1 MNLLVNILVSH
12 LPDPPAGIL
21 WVGPACPK
29 EYRLLGESGFDM
41 TIANFTRENVN
52 FPEGLLFD
60 GIVFYQS
67 AEYFLRLKRVLTKTR
82 RFLNGSGRIIFCDAL
97 TEKSPVYTMK
107 PSYLSR
113 KLTML
118 LCESGFRILD
128 RFECSSDKTD
138 SEECT
143 SNLGVF
149 VARKDNFRIR
159 SYMPGDEQKILPL
172 FSQVFNTHRTM
183 EHWQWKFRNNPF
195 GSERISLCLSDEGMP
210 VSQYAGYPV
219 PFISS
224 LENPDYPACFR
235 AFHSGDTF
243 THPSVRRI
251 GLGKTGLLARTTDYF
266 CAAFLDG
273 VVPFGFGFNTAT
285 IKKLGGRYLGYEFG
299 EAVTCWDLNL
309 SKSPLKK
316 PGLFSKLFS
325 GYDVTEVCSV
335 DEEWDEFFDRVYGDY
350 AFLAAR
356 DSAYIRWRYLE
367 CPDKIHRLFALRK
380 KDRLMGWSVFSVQD
394 DQLLWGDALFDR
406 QALKG
411 VWCLLYHVAT
421 WVFAGIKAIKAWF
434 STKPEWWRSHL
445 LSLGF
450 APRPEPDGLTLCYR
464 SFNNP
469 LMDRHTVTE
478 RLNHSLYFTWG
489 DSDLF

>member
-1 MNLLVNILVSH
+1 
-12 LPDPPAGIL
+12 
-21 WVGPACPK
+21 
-29 EYRLLGESGFDM
+29 M
-41 TIANFTRENVN
+41 TTATYTRGSAN
-52 FPEGLLFD
+52 FPEGAVFE
-60 GIVFYQS
+60 GVVFYQS
-67 AEYFLRLKRVLTKTR
+67 AEYFPRLKRVLTETR
-82 RFLNGSGRIIFCDAL
+82 RFLTDGGRIILCDAL
-97 TEKSPVYTMK
+97 TEKSPVYAMK

-128 RFECSSDKTD
+128 RCECNPDETD
-138 SEECT
+138 SEECN
-143 SNLGVF
+143 SNLGIF

-159 SYMPGDEQKILPL
+159 SYVPGDEQKILPL
-172 FSQVFNTHRTM
+172 FNQVFNTHRTM

-224 LENPDYPACFR
+224 LEHPDHPVRFR

-266 CAAFLDG
+266 CAGFLDG

-285 IKKLGGRYLGYEFG
+285 IKKLGGRYLGYQFG
-299 EAVTCWDLNL
+299 ETVTCWELDL
-309 SKSPLKK
+309 SGSSLKR
-316 PGLFSKLFS
+316 PGLLSRFFS
-325 GYDVTEVCSV
+325 GYDVREVSQL
-335 DEEWDEFFDRVYGDY
+335 DAGWDDFFDRVSEDY
-350 AFLAAR
+350 VFLAAR
-356 DSAYIRWRYLE
+356 DSAYLRWRYLE
-367 CPDKIHRLFALRK
+367 CPDTVHRLFSVRK
-380 KDRLMGWSVFSVQD
+380 KGRLMGWSVFSVKDGQI
-394 DQLLWGDALFDR
+394 LWGDALFDR
-406 QALKG
+406 QALKS

-421 WVFAGIKAIKAWF
+421 QVFAGMKSIKAWF
-434 STKPEWWRSHL
+434 SNNPAWWRAHL
-445 LSLGF
+445 SSLGF
-450 APRPEPDGLTLCYR
+450 TPRPEPDGLTLCYR

-469 LMDRHTVTE
+469 LMDRDTVTD
-478 RLNHSLYFTWG
+478 RLNHSFYYTWG